1 VFDCLV
7 ACLVGLFIILL
18 HCHFTI
24 IHYTFIVPYVH
35 SIIYYHLKL
44 IIIHIQF
51 LLFFRLGMNKLIVN
65 NLNKLFVTNDAG
77 TILREVE
84 VEHPAAR
91 LILLAS
97 QQQDR
102 EVGDATNL
110 VIVLI
115 SELLLQA
122 EKLLRMGL
130 KASIVVDGFELA
142 FARAQEIMSDE
153 SETLLASEHI
163 SKDLKPLLRSVIS
176 SKQRGLE
183 DRLAVLVN
191 EAIAIALPAASPRSF
206 NVDNVRCVK
215 IMGASLS
222 ASHVLQG
229 MVFNREASS
238 QIKNISAGADALKV
252 AVFTCP
258 ISSGRTETK
267 GTVLLHDAK
276 EMLDFN
282 RGEEAILSRQ
292 ISEIAATG
300 VKVIVSGDQISDLAV
315 HFIDRAG
322 IMAVR
327 IPSKFDLRR
336 LCRAIGAT
344 PLARLG
350 APLAEEM
357 GSALSVESLEIGS
370 DRCTV
375 FKSASGCLATI
386 VLRGSTQN
394 SLDDLERCIED
405 AVNTVRTIHTH
416 DDRIV
421 PGAGACEMAL
431 SRGLSKFADLTP
443 GVSQY
448 AVRAFAEAFQIV
460 PRILA
465 MNAGFDSYV
474 SLARLSAAQ
483 ESLGPGQGLNIDD
496 PESILDSK
504 AAGVVDSLA
513 AKKSAVHL
521 AVDAALTILRVDQII
536 MAKPAGGPKPR
547 APGSQDS
554 DD

>member
-1 VFDCLV
+1 
-7 ACLVGLFIILL
+7 
-18 HCHFTI
+18 
-24 IHYTFIVPYVH
+24 
-35 SIIYYHLKL
+35 
-44 IIIHIQF
+44 
-51 LLFFRLGMNKLIVN
+51 MNKLIVN

-84 VEHPAAR
+84 VDHPAAR

-110 VIVLI
+110 IIVLI
-115 SELLLQA
+115 SELLTQA

-142 FARAQEIMSDE
+142 YARAQEIMSGDAE
-153 SETLLASEHI
+153 EVLSAEHV
-163 SKDLKPLLRSVIS
+163 SLKELGPLLRSVIG
-176 SKQRGLE
+176 SKQSGLE
-183 DRLAVLVN
+183 DRLAHLVT
-191 EAIAIALPAASPRSF
+191 EAIDITLPQSNPRAF
-206 NVDNVRCVK
+206 NVDNIRCVK
-215 IMGASLS
+215 ILGASLS
-222 ASHVLQG
+222 ASHVIHG

-238 QIKNISAGADALKV
+238 QLKNISGPGPLKV
-252 AVFTCP
+252 AVFSCP
-258 ISSGRTETK
+258 ISSSRTETK

-276 EMLDFN
+276 EMLEFS

-292 ISEIAATG
+292 IDEIAASG
-300 VKVIVSGDQISDLAV
+300 AKVLVSGEQISDLAI

-322 IMAVR
+322 LVAVR

-336 LCRAIGAT
+336 LCRALGAT

-350 APLAEEM
+350 APLAEEL
-357 GSALSVESLEIGS
+357 GLAESVESMEIGS

-375 FKSASGCLATI
+375 FKSIGDQGRLATVI
-386 VLRGSTQN
+386 LRGSTLN

-405 AVNTVRTIHTH
+405 AVNTVRTVINR
-416 DDRIV
+416 DDRVV

-431 SRGLSKFADLTP
+431 SRALSRFADLTP
-443 GVSQY
+443 GVTQY
-448 AVRAFAEAFQIV
+448 AIRAFAESFEIV

-465 MNAGFDSYV
+465 MNAGFDSYDC
-474 SLARLSAAQ
+474 LARLAAAQ
-483 ESLGPGQGLNIDD
+483 EADGPCQGLNIND
-496 PESILDSK
+496 PLVVLDAK
-504 AAGVVDSLA
+504 AAGIVDSLA
-513 AKKSAVHL
+513 AKSSAVHL

-536 MAKPAGGPKPR
+536 MSKPAGGPKPR
-547 APGSQDS
+547 APGAQDA

>member
-1 VFDCLV
+1 
-7 ACLVGLFIILL
+7 
-18 HCHFTI
+18 
-24 IHYTFIVPYVH
+24 
-35 SIIYYHLKL
+35 
-44 IIIHIQF
+44 
-51 LLFFRLGMNKLIVN
+51 MNKLIVN

-110 VIVLI
+110 VIVLV
-115 SELLLQA
+115 SELLTQA

-130 KASIVVDGFELA
+130 KASIVVEGFELA
-142 FARAQEIMSDE
+142 FARTQEIMSGE
-153 SETLLASEHI
+153 SEDILASEHVLL
-163 SKDLKPLLRSVIS
+163 KELKPLLRSVIG
-176 SKQRGLE
+176 SKQNGLE
-183 DRLAVLVN
+183 DRLARLVS
-191 EAIAIALPAASPRSF
+191 EAVDITLPAANPRAF
-206 NVDNVRCVK
+206 NVDNIRCVK

-222 ASHVLQG
+222 SSHVVHG

-238 QIKNISAGADALKV
+238 QIKSLSGPGPIKV
-252 AVFTCP
+252 AVFSCP
-258 ISSGRTETK
+258 ISSSRTETK

-276 EMLDFN
+276 EMLDFSK
-282 RGEEAILSRQ
+282 GEEAILSRQ
-292 ISEIAATG
+292 ISEIASSGAR
-300 VKVIVSGDQISDLAV
+300 VIVSGDQISDLAI

-322 IMAVR
+322 MMAVR

-336 LCRAIGAT
+336 LCRSLGAT

-350 APLAEEM
+350 APLAEEL
-357 GSALSVESLEIGS
+357 GTAEAVESLEIGS

-375 FKSASGCLATI
+375 FKSANENGGRLATI

-394 SLDDLERCIED
+394 ALDDLERSIED
-405 AVNTVRTIHTH
+405 AVNTVRTLVTR

-431 SRGLSKFADLTP
+431 SRALSRFADLTP

-448 AVRAFAEAFQIV
+448 AIRAFAETFEIV

-465 MNAGFDSYV
+465 MNAGFDSYECI
-474 SLARLSAAQ
+474 ARISAAQ
-483 ESLGPGQGLNIDD
+483 EANGPCHGLNINDANGTVD
-496 PESILDSK
+496 AK
-504 AAGVVDSLA
+504 AVGIVDSLA
-513 AKKSAVHL
+513 AKSSAVHL

-547 APGSQDS
+547 APGAQDA

>member
-1 VFDCLV
+1 
-7 ACLVGLFIILL
+7 
-18 HCHFTI
+18 
-24 IHYTFIVPYVH
+24 
-35 SIIYYHLKL
+35 
-44 IIIHIQF
+44 
-51 LLFFRLGMNKLIVN
+51 MNKLIVN

-110 VIVLI
+110 VIVLV
-115 SELLLQA
+115 SELLTQA

-130 KASIVVDGFELA
+130 KASIVVEGFELA
-142 FARAQEIMSDE
+142 FARAQEIMSGE
-153 SETLLASEHI
+153 SEELLGSEHV
-163 SKDLKPLLRSVIS
+163 SLKELGPLLRSVIG
-176 SKQRGLE
+176 SKQNGLE
-183 DRLAVLVN
+183 ERLARLVSN
-191 EAIAIALPAASPRSF
+191 AIDITLPVSNPRAF

-215 IMGASLS
+215 IMGASLAS
-222 ASHVLQG
+222 SHVVHG

-238 QIKNISAGADALKV
+238 QIKSMSGPGPIKV

-258 ISSGRTETK
+258 ISSSRTETK

-276 EMLDFN
+276 EMLDFSK
-282 RGEEAILSRQ
+282 GEEAILSRQ
-292 ISEIAATG
+292 ISEIASSGAR
-300 VKVIVSGDQISDLAV
+300 VIVSGDQISDLAI

-322 IMAVR
+322 MMAVR

-336 LCRAIGAT
+336 LCRALGAT

-350 APLAEEM
+350 APLAEEL
-357 GSALSVESLEIGS
+357 GSAESVEALEIGS

-375 FKSASGCLATI
+375 FKSANENGGRLATI

-394 SLDDLERCIED
+394 ALDDLERSIED
-405 AVNTVRTIHTH
+405 AVNTVRTLVTR

-431 SRGLSKFADLTP
+431 SRAISKFADITP

-448 AVRAFAEAFQIV
+448 AIRAFAEAFEIV

-465 MNAGFDSYV
+465 MNAGFDSYECI
-474 SLARLSAAQ
+474 ARIAAAQ
-483 ESLGPGQGLNIDD
+483 ESNGPCQGLNINDA
-496 PESILDSK
+496 SAAIDSK
-504 AAGVVDSLA
+504 AAGIVDSLS
-513 AKKSAVHL
+513 AKSSAVHL

-547 APGSQDS
+547 APGAQDA

>member
-1 VFDCLV
+1 
-7 ACLVGLFIILL
+7 
-18 HCHFTI
+18 
-24 IHYTFIVPYVH
+24 
-35 SIIYYHLKL
+35 
-44 IIIHIQF
+44 
-51 LLFFRLGMNKLIVN
+51 MNKLIVN

-84 VEHPAAR
+84 VDHPAAR

-110 VIVLI
+110 VIVLL
-115 SELLLQA
+115 SELLTQA

-130 KASIVVDGFELA
+130 KASIVVEGFELA
-142 FARAQEIMSDE
+142 FARAQEIMSAE
-153 SETLLASEHI
+153 SEEILASEHV
-163 SKDLKPLLRSVIS
+163 SLKDLKPLLRSVIG
-176 SKQRGLE
+176 SKQNGLE
-183 DRLAVLVN
+183 ERLSRLLA
-191 EAIAIALPAASPRSF
+191 EAIDISLPTTNPRAF

-215 IMGASLS
+215 IMGASLAS
-222 ASHVLQG
+222 SHVVHG

-238 QIKNISAGADALKV
+238 QIKSVSGPGPIKV
-252 AVFTCP
+252 AVFSCP
-258 ISSGRTETK
+258 ISSSRTETK

-292 ISEIAATG
+292 ISEIASSGAL
-300 VKVIVSGDQISDLAV
+300 VIVSGEQISDLAI

-322 IMAVR
+322 MMAVR

-336 LCRAIGAT
+336 LCRALGAT

-350 APLAEEM
+350 APLAEEL
-357 GSALSVESLEIGS
+357 GSAESVESLEIGS

-375 FKSASGCLATI
+375 FKSSTENGGRLATI

-394 SLDDLERCIED
+394 ALDDLERSIDD
-405 AVNTVRTIHTH
+405 AVNTVRTIVTR
-416 DDRIV
+416 DDRVV

-431 SRGLSKFADLTP
+431 SRALSRFADLTP

-448 AVRAFAEAFQIV
+448 AVRAFAESFEIV
-460 PRILA
+460 PRILS
-465 MNAGFDSYV
+465 MNAGFDSYDC
-474 SLARLSAAQ
+474 LARLTAAQ
-483 ESLGPGQGLNIDD
+483 ETFGPCQGINISD
-496 PESILDSK
+496 PITPIDTKSVGII
-504 AAGVVDSLA
+504 DSLA
-513 AKKSAVHL
+513 AKSSAVHL
-521 AVDAALTILRVDQII
+521 AVDTALTILRVDQII
-536 MAKPAGGPKPR
+536 MSKPAGGPKPR
-547 APGSQDS
+547 APGAQDA

>member
-1 VFDCLV
+1 
-7 ACLVGLFIILL
+7 
-18 HCHFTI
+18 
-24 IHYTFIVPYVH
+24 
-35 SIIYYHLKL
+35 
-44 IIIHIQF
+44 
-51 LLFFRLGMNKLIVN
+51 MNKLIVN

-110 VIVLI
+110 VIVLV
-115 SELLLQA
+115 SELLTQA

-130 KASIVVDGFELA
+130 KASIVVEGYELA
-142 FARAQEIMSDE
+142 FARVQEIISKE
-153 SETLLASEHI
+153 SEELLSSEHV
-163 SKDLKPLLRSVIS
+163 SLKDLKPLLRSVIG
-176 SKQRGLE
+176 SKQFGLE
-183 DRLAVLVN
+183 EKLSKLVAEAVD
-191 EAIAIALPAASPRSF
+191 ITLPISNPRAF

-222 ASHVLQG
+222 SSHVVHG

-238 QIKNISAGADALKV
+238 QIKSISGPGPLKI
-252 AVFTCP
+252 AVFSCP
-258 ISSGRTETK
+258 ISSSRTETK

-276 EMLDFN
+276 EMLDFS

-292 ISEIAATG
+292 ISEIASSGAR
-300 VKVIVSGDQISDLAV
+300 VIVSGDQISDLAI

-322 IMAVR
+322 MMAVR

-336 LCRAIGAT
+336 LCRALGAT

-350 APLAEEM
+350 APLAEEL
-357 GSALSVESLEIGS
+357 GSAQSVESLEIGS

-375 FKSASGCLATI
+375 FKSADESGGRLATV

-394 SLDDLERCIED
+394 ALDDLERSIED
-405 AVNTVRTIHTH
+405 AVNTVRTIVTR
-416 DDRIV
+416 DGRIV
-421 PGAGACEMAL
+421 PGAGACEMAI
-431 SRGLSKFADLTP
+431 SRAISRFADLTP

-448 AVRAFAEAFQIV
+448 AIRAFAESFEIV

-465 MNAGFDSYV
+465 MNAGFDSFDC
-474 SLARLSAAQ
+474 LARLTAAQ
-483 ESLGPGQGLNIDD
+483 ESCGPRQGLNITDSAS
-496 PESILDSK
+496 PLLDAKSV
-504 AAGVVDSLA
+504 GIVDSLA
-513 AKKSAVHL
+513 AKSSAIHL
-521 AVDAALTILRVDQII
+521 AVDTAMTVLRVDQII
-536 MAKPAGGPKPR
+536 MSKPAGGPKPR
-547 APGSQDS
+547 APGSQDA

>member
-1 VFDCLV
+1 
-7 ACLVGLFIILL
+7 
-18 HCHFTI
+18 
-24 IHYTFIVPYVH
+24 
-35 SIIYYHLKL
+35 
-44 IIIHIQF
+44 
-51 LLFFRLGMNKLIVN
+51 MNKLIVN

-110 VIVLI
+110 VIVLV
-115 SELLLQA
+115 SELLSQA

-130 KASIVVDGFELA
+130 KASIIVEGFELA
-142 FARAQEIMSDE
+142 FARAQEIMTGD
-153 SETLLASEHI
+153 SEELLAAEHV
-163 SKDLKPLLRSVIS
+163 SLKELNPLLRSVIG
-176 SKQRGLE
+176 SKQNGLE
-183 DRLAVLVN
+183 ERLARLVS
-191 EAIAIALPAASPRSF
+191 EAIEITLPLSNPRAF

-215 IMGASLS
+215 IMGASLQS
-222 ASHVLQG
+222 SHVVHG

-238 QIKNISAGADALKV
+238 QLKSITPATAKEPIKV

-258 ISSGRTETK
+258 ISSSRTETK

-276 EMLDFN
+276 EMLEFSK
-282 RGEEAILSRQ
+282 GEEAILSRQ
-292 ISEIAATG
+292 ISEIAASG
-300 VKVIVSGDQISDLAV
+300 ARVIVSGEQISDLAV

-322 IMAVR
+322 MMAVR

-336 LCRAIGAT
+336 LCRALGAT

-350 APLAEEM
+350 APLAEEL
-357 GSALSVESLEIGS
+357 GSAESVESLEIGS

-375 FKSASGCLATI
+375 FKSATDAGARLATI

-394 SLDDLERCIED
+394 ALDDLERSIED
-405 AVNTVRTIHTH
+405 AVNTVRTLVTR

-421 PGAGACEMAL
+421 PGAGACEMAM
-431 SRGLSKFADLTP
+431 SRALARFADLTP

-448 AVRAFAEAFQIV
+448 AIRAFAESFEIV

-465 MNAGFDSYV
+465 MNAGFDSFE
-474 SLARLSAAQ
+474 SLARLAAAQ
-483 ESLGPGQGLNIDD
+483 ESNGPCQGLNISDATSPID
-496 PESILDSK
+496 AKS
-504 AAGVVDSLA
+504 AGIVDSLS
-513 AKKSAVHL
+513 AKSSAVHL

-547 APGSQDS
+547 APGSQDA

>member
-1 VFDCLV
+1 
-7 ACLVGLFIILL
+7 
-18 HCHFTI
+18 
-24 IHYTFIVPYVH
+24 
-35 SIIYYHLKL
+35 
-44 IIIHIQF
+44 
-51 LLFFRLGMNKLIVN
+51 MNKLIVN

-110 VIVLI
+110 VIVLV
-115 SELLLQA
+115 SELLTQA

-130 KASIVVDGFELA
+130 KASIVVEGYELA
-142 FARAQEIMSDE
+142 FARAQEIMSGE
-153 SETLLASEHI
+153 SEELLGSEHV
-163 SKDLKPLLRSVIS
+163 SLKDLGPLLRSVIG
-176 SKQRGLE
+176 SKQNGLE
-183 DRLAVLVN
+183 DRLARLVS
-191 EAIAIALPAASPRSF
+191 EAIDITLPVANPRAF

-215 IMGASLS
+215 IMGASLIS
-222 ASHVLQG
+222 SHVVHG
-229 MVFNREASS
+229 MVFNREASG
-238 QIKNISAGADALKV
+238 QIKSISGPGPIKV
-252 AVFTCP
+252 AVFSCP
-258 ISSGRTETK
+258 ISNSRTETK

-276 EMLDFN
+276 EMLEFSK
-282 RGEEAILSRQ
+282 GEEAILSRQ
-292 ISEIAATG
+292 ISEIASTG
-300 VKVIVSGDQISDLAV
+300 ARVIVSGDQISDLAI

-322 IMAVR
+322 MMAVR

-336 LCRAIGAT
+336 LCRALGAT

-350 APLAEEM
+350 APLAEEL
-357 GSALSVESLEIGS
+357 GNAESVETLEIGS

-375 FKSASGCLATI
+375 FKSANENGGRLATI

-394 SLDDLERCIED
+394 ALDDLERSIED
-405 AVNTVRTIHTH
+405 AVNTVRTLVTR

-431 SRGLSKFADLTP
+431 SRAISKFADITP

-448 AVRAFAEAFQIV
+448 AIRAFAEAFEIV

-465 MNAGFDSYV
+465 MNAGFDSYECI
-474 SLARLSAAQ
+474 ARIAAAQ
-483 ESLGPGQGLNIDD
+483 ESQGPCQGLNINDAT
-496 PESILDSK
+496 
-504 AAGVVDSLA
+504 AAIDVKSAGIVDSLS
-513 AKKSAVHL
+513 AKSSAVHL

-536 MAKPAGGPKPR
+536 MSKPAGGPKPR
-547 APGSQDS
+547 APGAQDA

>member
-1 VFDCLV
+1 
-7 ACLVGLFIILL
+7 
-18 HCHFTI
+18 
-24 IHYTFIVPYVH
+24 
-35 SIIYYHLKL
+35 
-44 IIIHIQF
+44 
-51 LLFFRLGMNKLIVN
+51 MNKLIVN

-77 TILREVE
+77 TILREIE

-110 VIVLI
+110 VIVLV
-115 SELLLQA
+115 SELLTQA

-130 KASIVVDGFELA
+130 KASIVVEGFELA
-142 FARAQEIMSDE
+142 FARAQEIMSAE
-153 SETLLASEHI
+153 SEEILSSEHV
-163 SKDLKPLLRSVIS
+163 SLKDLNPLLRSVIG
-176 SKQRGLE
+176 SKQNGLE
-183 DRLAVLVN
+183 ERLSRLVA
-191 EAIAIALPAASPRSF
+191 EAIDISLPTSNPRAF

-215 IMGASLS
+215 IMGASLAS
-222 ASHVLQG
+222 SHVIQG

-238 QIKNISAGADALKV
+238 QIKSVSGPGPIKV

-258 ISSGRTETK
+258 ISSSRTETK

-292 ISEIAATG
+292 ISEIASSGAR
-300 VKVIVSGDQISDLAV
+300 VIVSGEQISDLAI

-322 IMAVR
+322 LMAVR

-336 LCRAIGAT
+336 LCRALGAT

-350 APLAEEM
+350 APLAEEL
-357 GSALSVESLEIGS
+357 GLAESIESLEIGS

-375 FKSASGCLATI
+375 FKSSSGRLSTI

-394 SLDDLERCIED
+394 ALDDLERSIDD
-405 AVNTVRTIHTH
+405 AVNTVRTIVTR

-431 SRGLSKFADLTP
+431 SRALSKFADLTP

-448 AVRAFAEAFQIV
+448 AIRAFAESFEIV
-460 PRILA
+460 PRILS
-465 MNAGFDSYV
+465 MNAGFDSYDC
-474 SLARLSAAQ
+474 LARLTAAQ
-483 ESLGPGQGLNIDD
+483 ETSGPCQGINISD
-496 PESILDSK
+496 PITPIDSK
-504 AAGVVDSLA
+504 SVGIVDSLA
-513 AKKSAVHL
+513 AKSSAVHL
-521 AVDAALTILRVDQII
+521 AVDTALTILRVDQII

-547 APGSQDS
+547 APGSQDA

>member
-1 VFDCLV
+1 
-7 ACLVGLFIILL
+7 
-18 HCHFTI
+18 
-24 IHYTFIVPYVH
+24 
-35 SIIYYHLKL
+35 
-44 IIIHIQF
+44 
-51 LLFFRLGMNKLIVN
+51 MNKLIVN

-84 VEHPAAR
+84 IDHPAAK

-110 VIVLI
+110 VIVLV
-115 SELLLQA
+115 SELLTQA

-142 FARAQEIMSDE
+142 FARAQEIMSVE
-153 SETLLASEHI
+153 SEELLGSEHV
-163 SKDLKPLLRSVIS
+163 SFKDLNPLLRSVIG
-176 SKQRGLE
+176 SKQFGLE
-183 DRLAVLVN
+183 ERMARLVG
-191 EAIAIALPAASPRSF
+191 EAIAICLPISNPRAF

-222 ASHVLQG
+222 ASHVVHG

-238 QIKNISAGADALKV
+238 QLKHMAKGPEPIKV

-258 ISSGRTETK
+258 ISNSRTETK

-276 EMLDFN
+276 EMLDFS
-282 RGEEAILSRQ
+282 RGEEAILARQ
-292 ISEIAATG
+292 IAEIASSGAR
-300 VKVIVSGDQISDLAV
+300 VLVSGDQISDLAI

-322 IMAVR
+322 MMAVR

-336 LCRAIGAT
+336 LCRALGAT

-350 APLAEEM
+350 APLAEEL
-357 GSALSVESLEIGS
+357 GAAESVETLEIGS

-375 FKSASGCLATI
+375 FKSANENGGRLATI

-394 SLDDLERCIED
+394 SLDDLERSIED
-405 AVNTVRTIHTH
+405 AVNTVRTLVTR
-416 DDRIV
+416 DDRVV

-431 SRGLSKFADLTP
+431 SRAISKFADLTP

-448 AVRAFAEAFQIV
+448 AIRAFAESFEIV

-465 MNAGFDSYV
+465 MNAGFDSYEC
-474 SLARLSAAQ
+474 LARIAAAQ
-483 ESLGPGQGLNIDD
+483 EASGPCIGFNISD
-496 PESILDSK
+496 PTATIDAKS
-504 AAGVVDSLA
+504 AGIVDSLS
-513 AKKSAVHL
+513 AKSSAVHL

-547 APGSQDS
+547 APGAQDA

>member
-1 VFDCLV
+1 
-7 ACLVGLFIILL
+7 
-18 HCHFTI
+18 
-24 IHYTFIVPYVH
+24 
-35 SIIYYHLKL
+35 
-44 IIIHIQF
+44 
-51 LLFFRLGMNKLIVN
+51 MNKLIVN

-84 VEHPAAR
+84 IDHPAAK

-110 VIVLI
+110 VIVLV
-115 SELLLQA
+115 SELLTQA

-130 KASIVVDGFELA
+130 KASIVVEGFELA
-142 FARAQEIMSDE
+142 FARVQEIMSVE
-153 SETLLASEHI
+153 SEELLGSEHI
-163 SKDLKPLLRSVIS
+163 SFKELYPLLRSVIG
-176 SKQRGLE
+176 SKQFGLE
-183 DRLAVLVN
+183 ERMARLVG
-191 EAIAIALPAASPRSF
+191 EAISITLPVSNPRAF

-222 ASHVLQG
+222 SSNVVHG

-238 QIKNISAGADALKV
+238 QIKHMAKGTEAIKV

-258 ISSGRTETK
+258 ISNSRTETK

-292 ISEIAATG
+292 ISEIASTG
-300 VKVIVSGDQISDLAV
+300 ARVLVSGDQISDLAI

-322 IMAVR
+322 MMAVR

-336 LCRAIGAT
+336 LCRALGAT

-350 APLAEEM
+350 APLAEEL
-357 GSALSVESLEIGS
+357 GAAESVETLEIGS

-375 FKSASGCLATI
+375 FKSANENGGRLATI

-394 SLDDLERCIED
+394 SLDDLERSIED
-405 AVNTVRTIHTH
+405 AVNTVRTLVTR
-416 DDRIV
+416 DDRVV
-421 PGAGACEMAL
+421 PGGGACEMAL
-431 SRGLSKFADLTP
+431 SRALSKFADLTP
-443 GVSQY
+443 SVSQY
-448 AVRAFAEAFQIV
+448 AIRAFAESFEIV

-465 MNAGFDSYV
+465 MNAGFDSYEC
-474 SLARLSAAQ
+474 LARIAAAQ
-483 ESLGPGQGLNIDD
+483 ESSGPCIGFNISD
-496 PESILDSK
+496 PTSTIDCKS
-504 AAGVVDSLA
+504 AGIIDSLS
-513 AKKSAVHL
+513 AKSSAIHL

-547 APGSQDS
+547 APGAQDA

>member
-1 VFDCLV
+1 
-7 ACLVGLFIILL
+7 
-18 HCHFTI
+18 
-24 IHYTFIVPYVH
+24 
-35 SIIYYHLKL
+35 
-44 IIIHIQF
+44 
-51 LLFFRLGMNKLIVN
+51 MNKLIVN

-84 VEHPAAR
+84 VDHPAAR

-110 VIVLI
+110 VIVLV
-115 SELLLQA
+115 SELLTQA

-142 FARAQEIMSDE
+142 FARTQEIMSGE
-153 SETLLASEHI
+153 SEELLASEHV
-163 SKDLKPLLRSVIS
+163 SLKELGPLLRSVIG
-176 SKQRGLE
+176 SKQNGLE
-183 DRLAVLVN
+183 ERLGRLVS
-191 EAIAIALPAASPRSF
+191 EAIDITLPISNPRAF

-222 ASHVLQG
+222 SSKVVHG
-229 MVFNREASS
+229 MVFNREASG
-238 QIKNISAGADALKV
+238 QIKSIPGPGPIKV

-258 ISSGRTETK
+258 ISSSRTETK

-276 EMLDFN
+276 EMLDFSK
-282 RGEEAILSRQ
+282 GEEAILSRQ
-292 ISEIAATG
+292 ISEIASSGAR
-300 VKVIVSGDQISDLAV
+300 VIVSGDQISDLAI

-322 IMAVR
+322 MMAVR

-336 LCRAIGAT
+336 LCRALGAT

-350 APLAEEM
+350 SPLAEEL
-357 GSALSVESLEIGS
+357 GNAESVETLEIGS

-375 FKSASGCLATI
+375 FKSANENGGRLATI
-386 VLRGSTQN
+386 ILRGSTQN
-394 SLDDLERCIED
+394 ALDDLERSIED
-405 AVNTVRTIHTH
+405 AVNTVRTLVTR

-431 SRGLSKFADLTP
+431 SRAISKFADLTP

-448 AVRAFAEAFQIV
+448 AIRAFAESFEIV

-465 MNAGFDSYV
+465 MNAGFDSYECI
-474 SLARLSAAQ
+474 ARIAAAQ
-483 ESLGPGQGLNIDD
+483 ESNGPCQGLNINDASA
-496 PESILDSK
+496 SIDTK
-504 AAGVVDSLA
+504 TAGIVDSLS
-513 AKKSAVHL
+513 AKSSAVQL
-521 AVDAALTILRVDQII
+521 AVDVALTILRVDQII
-536 MAKPAGGPKPR
+536 MSKPAGGPKPR
-547 APGSQDS
+547 APGSQDA

>member
-1 VFDCLV
+1 
-7 ACLVGLFIILL
+7 
-18 HCHFTI
+18 
-24 IHYTFIVPYVH
+24 
-35 SIIYYHLKL
+35 
-44 IIIHIQF
+44 
-51 LLFFRLGMNKLIVN
+51 MNKLIVN

-84 VEHPAAR
+84 VDHPAAK

-110 VIVLI
+110 VIVLV
-115 SELLLQA
+115 SELLTQA

-130 KASIVVDGFELA
+130 KASIVVEGFELA
-142 FARAQEIMSDE
+142 FARAQEIMAGE
-153 SETLLASEHI
+153 SEELLASEHV
-163 SKDLKPLLRSVIS
+163 SLKDPKDLNPLLRSVIG
-176 SKQRGLE
+176 SKQFGLE
-183 DRLAVLVN
+183 ERLARLVG
-191 EAIAIALPAASPRSF
+191 EAISICLPVSNPRAF

-215 IMGASLS
+215 IMGACLS
-222 ASHVLQG
+222 ASHVVHG

-238 QIKNISAGADALKV
+238 QIKYMAKGTEPIKV

-258 ISSGRTETK
+258 IMNSRTETK

-276 EMLDFN
+276 EMLDFS
-282 RGEEAILSRQ
+282 RGEEAILARQ
-292 ISEIAATG
+292 ISEIAASG
-300 VKVIVSGDQISDLAV
+300 ARVLVSGDQISDLAL

-322 IMAVR
+322 LMAVR
-327 IPSKFDLRR
+327 VPSKFDLRR
-336 LCRAIGAT
+336 LCRSLGAT

-350 APLAEEM
+350 APLAEEL
-357 GSALSVESLEIGS
+357 GAAESVESLEIGS

-375 FKSASGCLATI
+375 FKSANENEGRLATI

-394 SLDDLERCIED
+394 ALDDLERSIED
-405 AVNTVRTIHTH
+405 AVNTVRTVVTR

-431 SRGLSKFADLTP
+431 SRAISRFADLTP

-448 AVRAFAEAFQIV
+448 AIRAFAESFEIV

-465 MNAGFDSYV
+465 MNAGFDSYEC
-474 SLARLSAAQ
+474 LARIAAAQ
-483 ESLGPGQGLNIDD
+483 ESSGPSMGFNISD
-496 PESILDSK
+496 PTGTIDAK
-504 AAGVVDSLA
+504 AAGIVDSLA
-513 AKKSAVHL
+513 AKSSAVHL

-547 APGSQDS
+547 APGAQDA

>member
-1 VFDCLV
+1 MQYN
-7 ACLVGLFIILL
+7 A
-18 HCHFTI
+18 
-24 IHYTFIVPYVH
+24 
-35 SIIYYHLKL
+35 
-44 IIIHIQF
+44 IQSF
-51 LLFFRLGMNKLIVN
+51 LGMNKLIVN

-84 VEHPAAR
+84 IDHPAAR

-102 EVGDATNL
+102 EVGDSTNL
-110 VIVLI
+110 VIVLV
-115 SELLLQA
+115 SELLSQA

-130 KASIVVDGFELA
+130 KASIIVGGFELA
-142 FARAQEIMSDE
+142 FARCQEIMSVE
-153 SETLLASEHI
+153 SEEILASEHV
-163 SKDLKPLLRSVIS
+163 SLKELKPLLRSVIG
-176 SKQRGLE
+176 SKQNGLE
-183 DRLAVLVN
+183 ERLSSLVA
-191 EAIAIALPAASPRSF
+191 EAIEITLPSTNPRAF

-222 ASHVLQG
+222 SSHVVHG

-238 QIKNISAGADALKV
+238 QLKSISGPGPIKVG
-252 AVFTCP
+252 VFSCP
-258 ISSGRTETK
+258 ISSSRTETK
-267 GTVLLHDAK
+267 GTVLLHGAK

-282 RGEEAILSRQ
+282 QGEEAILSRQ
-292 ISEIAATG
+292 ISEIASTG
-300 VKVIVSGDQISDLAV
+300 VKVVVSGDQISDLAV

-322 IMAVR
+322 MMAVR

-336 LCRAIGAT
+336 LCRALGAT

-350 APLAEEM
+350 APLAEEL
-357 GSALSVESLEIGS
+357 GTAESVETLEIGS

-375 FKSASGCLATI
+375 FKSANESGCRLATI
-386 VLRGSTQN
+386 ILRGSTQN

-405 AVNTVRTIHTH
+405 AVNTVRTIVTR
-416 DDRIV
+416 DDRVV

-431 SRGLSKFADLTP
+431 SRSLSKFADLTP

-448 AVRAFAEAFQIV
+448 AVRAFAESFEIV
-460 PRILA
+460 PRILS
-465 MNAGFDSYV
+465 MNAGFDSYEC
-474 SLARLSAAQ
+474 LARLAASQ
-483 ESLGPGQGLNIDD
+483 ESSGPCQGLNIND
-496 PESILDSK
+496 PSTSIDAKSSGIVDCLSSK
-504 AAGVVDSLA
+504 S
-513 AKKSAVHL
+513 SAVHL

-547 APGSQDS
+547 APGSQDA

>member
-1 VFDCLV
+1 MAFP
-7 ACLVGLFIILL
+7 F
-18 HCHFTI
+18 
-24 IHYTFIVPYVH
+24 
-35 SIIYYHLKL
+35 
-44 IIIHIQF
+44 
-51 LLFFRLGMNKLIVN
+51 LGMNKLIVN

-102 EVGDATNL
+102 EAGDATNL
-110 VIVLI
+110 VIVLV
-115 SELLLQA
+115 SELLTQA

-130 KASIVVDGFELA
+130 KASIVVEGFELA
-142 FARAQEIMSDE
+142 YARVQEIMSEE
-153 SETLLASEHI
+153 SEELLASEHV
-163 SKDLKPLLRSVIS
+163 SLNNLKPLLRSVIG
-176 SKQRGLE
+176 SKQYGLE
-183 DRLAVLVN
+183 ERLSRLVA
-191 EAIAIALPAASPRSF
+191 EAIEITLPVSNPRAF

-215 IMGASLS
+215 IMGASL
-222 ASHVLQG
+222 ASSQVIHG

-238 QIKNISAGADALKV
+238 QVKSISGPGPIKV
-252 AVFTCP
+252 AVFSCP
-258 ISSGRTETK
+258 ISSSRTETK

-292 ISEIAATG
+292 ISEIASSGAR
-300 VKVIVSGDQISDLAV
+300 VIVSGEQISDLAI

-322 IMAVR
+322 MMAVR

-336 LCRAIGAT
+336 LCRALEAT

-350 APLAEEM
+350 APLAEEL
-357 GSALSVESLEIGS
+357 GTAESVESLEIGS

-375 FKSASGCLATI
+375 FKSASDNCGRLATI

-394 SLDDLERCIED
+394 ALDDLERSIED
-405 AVNTVRTIHTH
+405 AVNTVRTIVTR

-421 PGAGACEMAL
+421 PGAGASEMAL
-431 SRGLSKFADLTP
+431 SRAISRFADLTP

-448 AVRAFAEAFQIV
+448 AVRAFGESFEIV

-465 MNAGFDSYV
+465 MNAGFDSYDCL
-474 SLARLSAAQ
+474 SRLAVAQ
-483 ESLGPGQGLNIDD
+483 ETSGPCQGLNISD
-496 PESILDSK
+496 PTSLMDAK
-504 AAGVVDSLA
+504 AEGVIDSLA
-513 AKKSAVHL
+513 AKSSAIHL

-536 MAKPAGGPKPR
+536 MSKPAGGPKPR
-547 APGSQDS
+547 APGSQDA